1 MFKKIIN
8 SLKFRLVALFTIL
21 TVFTSVITFTFIS
34 ISAKNLRQAPPPE
47 PNFNFI
53 SQPDISL
60 HQEYALRIREDRQN
74 QANQL
79 LLLVLI
85 IVAIQIFLASLGSAI
100 IVRRSFAPLTKL
112 NQTMNEINSLNL
124 KSKII
129 IDNSSEEINLLI
141 NNFNEMMKRI
151 QIMVEKEKEF
161 LQNISHELKTPLTA
175 SRVNLESILITA
187 NLEAGDKADL
197 IVAIK
202 SLDSITKLI
211 EDLTL
216 LSKLNKDKLFSGK
229 FDVISVLNEAIN
241 ESLLVYKTHKPQIEL
256 KSVLS
261 ELKLSGS
268 AVLFKRAI
276 ANLIENSIKYSIVS
290 AQIQIELTNSPA
302 GIKIKIADN
311 GIGISAARLDSVFSR
326 FYRVDESRSRLTG
339 GSGLGLA
346 ITKEII
352 ELFHGTIEVI
362 SILDKGTTFIIIIPT
377 DS

>member
-141 NNFNEMMKRI
+141 NNFNEMMERI